1 MLLGDEFPPRFIWCD
16 EYDTALDS
24 GLRSVG
30 FSFEL
35 PSDEEKD
42 FFNNTSLRGIDSA
55 ATAAELDGE
64 EEDDDDGGSGSG
76 SGGKTVPGSGDRGDG
91 GLLPHLKLS

>member
-1 MLLGDEFPPRFIWCD
+1 MLLGDEFPQRFIWCD

-42 FFNNTSLRGIDSA
+42 FFNNTSLRGIGSA
-55 ATAAELDGE
+55 ATVTAAELDGDDDD
-64 EEDDDDGGSGSG
+64 DDDDGG
-76 SGGKTVPGSGDRGDG
+76 KTVAGSGDRGDG

>member
-1 MLLGDEFPPRFIWCD
+1 MYVLQGDEFPPRFIWCD

-42 FFNNTSLRGIDSA
+42 FFNNTSLRGIESA
-55 ATAAELDGE
+55 AAELDGE
-64 EEDDDDGGSGSG
+64 DDDDDDGGSC
-76 SGGKTVPGSGDRGDG
+76 SGGKIEPAG
-91 GLLPHLKLS
+91 